1 MMWTFVIRLLVATLL
16 GALIGLERE
25 YHAKEAGVRTHLLV
39 ALGSCLFMIISV
51 YGFDAYLGRD
61 HVSFDPS
68 RIASQV
74 VTGIGFIGAGTIILQ
89 KQVVRG
95 LTTAAGVWVTAAIG
109 LACGDGMYL
118 LAVISTAV
126 VLISLGL
133 INLYLPYL
141 SQKEREI
148 TFLAEDYQVMTEI
161 LDNLRHEKITV
172 LNYELRKEAEE
183 NGGKMLV
190 VLKIRMKRYDN
201 IQGVLSIL
209 KNFEKVELVQIS

>member
-1 MMWTFVIRLLVATLL
+1 MMWTYVIRLLVATLL

-39 ALGSCLFMIISV
+39 ALGSCLFMIISI

-148 TFLAEDYQVMTEI
+148 TFLAEDY
-161 LDNLRHEKITV
+161 
-172 LNYELRKEAEE
+172 
-183 NGGKMLV
+183 
-190 VLKIRMKRYDN
+190 
-201 IQGVLSIL
+201 
-209 KNFEKVELVQIS
+209 

>member
-1 MMWTFVIRLLVATLL
+1 MWTFVIRLLVATLL

>member
-1 MMWTFVIRLLVATLL
+1 MWTYVIRLLVATLL

-39 ALGSCLFMIISV
+39 ALGSCLFMIISI

-161 LDNLRHEKITV
+161 LDNLRQEKITV

-201 IQGVLSIL
+201 IQGILSIL
-209 KNFEKVELVQIS
+209 KNFEKVEVVQIS